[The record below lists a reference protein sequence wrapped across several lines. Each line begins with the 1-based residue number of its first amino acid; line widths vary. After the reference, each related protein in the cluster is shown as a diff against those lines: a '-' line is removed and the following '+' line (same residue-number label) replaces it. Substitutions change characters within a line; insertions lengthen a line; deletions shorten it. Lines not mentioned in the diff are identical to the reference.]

1 MDEKVNAVDGIATEK
16 LQKQPKKSDYSSTQR
31 VGLILGPVIF
41 VIMLLITPPEGM
53 QVSAMRVAAITTLM
67 AIWWITEAVPIPATS
82 LLPILFYPLLGVTN
96 VGQVTAQYANPTIY
110 LFIGGFF
117 VAVTM
122 ERWNLHRRIALYT
135 IKLVGTSP
143 AKMTL
148 GFMVATGFISMW
160 VSNTAT
166 AMMMVPIGLAVIAQ
180 VTGISSK
187 QLLDGTVGVK
197 EQNFGKGLMLAI
209 AYAASIGG
217 VATIIGTP
225 PNTIMVGMLNTTY
238 GQTISFAEWMMLGLP
253 LVIIM
258 LAITWVLI
266 VKVLFSTKDLQLSKG
281 KEVIAHEIE
290 KMGKIKK
297 EEQIVLAVFITVGL
311 LWVFNPVI
319 VDAVP
324 ALKGKLNDTVIAMFG
339 TMLLFILPA
348 DWKRGIFILDWKT
361 AVKIPWDIVLLF
373 GGGFAVAS
381 GFEKSGLAKYIAQQ
395 LNGLDGL
402 HMLIF
407 ITLVTLL
414 VVFLTEITSNT
425 ATATLLVPI
434 MGASAIA
441 LGIHPYATI
450 VPACVAASFAFML
463 PVATPPNA
471 VVFGS
476 GAVRIK
482 DMAMAGLW
490 LNLIGT
496 VVIVIFIVY
505 LMPLFWGIDL
515 STTPE
520 WAKAAEAAAATAK

>member
-1 MDEKVNAVDGIATEK
+1 MQEYNT
-16 LQKQPKKSDYSSTQR
+16 TQR
-31 VGLILGPVIF
+31 VGLIAGPAIF
-41 VIMLLITPPEGM
+41 LIMLFMTPPEGM
-53 QVSAMRVAAITTLM
+53 SVSAMRVAAITVFM

-82 LLPILFYPLLGVTN
+82 LLPILLYPLLGIVK
-96 VGQVTAQYANPTIY
+96 VGEVTAKYADPTIY

-135 IKLVGTSP
+135 IRLVGTSP
-143 AKMTL
+143 GKMTL
-148 GFMVATGFISMW
+148 GFMIATAFISMW

-187 QLLDGTVGVK
+187 QLLNGGVGIQ

-225 PNTIMVGMLNTTY
+225 PNTIMVAMLNETY
-238 GQTISFAEWMMLGLP
+238 GQTITFADWMLFGFP

-258 LAITWVLI
+258 LALTWFMI
-266 VKVLFSTKDLQLSKG
+266 VKVLFKTGNLQLSKG
-281 KEVIAHEIE
+281 KDVIEHEIE
-290 KMGKIKK
+290 KMGKITK
-297 EEQIVLAVFITVGL
+297 EELVVLMVFILVGVLWVITPTLKKFIPVLAGV
-311 LWVFNPVI
+311 
-319 VDAVP
+319 
-324 ALKGKLNDTVIAMFG
+324 NDTVIAMFG
-339 TMLLFILPA
+339 TILLFVIPA

-373 GGGFAVAS
+373 GGGIAVAS
-381 GFEKSGLAKYIAQQ
+381 GFEKSGLAKYVAQQ
-395 LNGLDGL
+395 LESLQGLD
-402 HMLIF
+402 MIIF
-407 ITLVTLL
+407 IGIVTLL

-441 LGIHPYATI
+441 LNIHPFATI
-450 VPACVAASFAFML
+450 IPACVAASFAFML

-476 GAVRIK
+476 GAIRIS
-482 DMAMAGLW
+482 DMAKAGLW
-490 LNLIGT
+490 LNIIGSIL
-496 VVIVIFIVY
+496 VVIFVVY
-505 LMPLFWGIDL
+505 LLPLLWGIDL
-515 STTPE
+515 NTLPE
-520 WAKAAEAAAATAK
+520 WATQAASK

>member
-1 MDEKVNAVDGIATEK
+1 MNEYTTTK
-16 LQKQPKKSDYSSTQR
+16 R
-31 VGLILGPVIF
+31 VGLFLGPILF
-41 VIMLLITPPEGM
+41 LIMCFITPPEGM
-53 QVSAMRVAAITTLM
+53 SNAAMKVAAITVLM

-82 LLPILFYPLLGVTN
+82 LLPILLYPLLNVTN
-96 VGQVTAQYANPTIY
+96 AKEVTASYADPTIY
-110 LFIGGFF
+110 LFMGGFF

-135 IKLVGTSP
+135 IKMVGTSP
-143 AKMTL
+143 VKMTL
-148 GFMVATGFISMW
+148 GFMIATGFISMW

-187 QLLDGTVGVK
+187 QLLDGSVGVK

-209 AYAASIGG
+209 AYSASIGG

-225 PNTIMVGMLNTTY
+225 PNTIMVGMLDHTY
-238 GQTISFAEWMMLGLP
+238 GQTITFAQWMMFGLP
-253 LVIIM
+253 LVIIVMALTWFM
-258 LAITWVLI
+258 L
-266 VKVLFSTKDLQLSKG
+266 VKVLFPTGDLKLAKG
-281 KEVIAHEIE
+281 KDVIDYEIK
-290 KMGKIKK
+290 KMGPITK
-297 EEQIVLAVFITVGL
+297 EERIVLVVFLLVAF
-311 LWVFNPVI
+311 LWVFSPK
-319 VDAVP
+319 
-324 ALKGKLNDTVIAMFG
+324 LKTWFPSLESVNDTVIAMFG
-339 TMLLFILPA
+339 TILLFAIPA
-348 DWKRGIFILDWKT
+348 DWKKGVFILDWKT

-373 GGGFAVAS
+373 GGGFAVAG
-381 GFEKSGLAKYIAQQ
+381 GFSKSGLAKYIATQ
-395 LNGLDGL
+395 LESLSGV

-407 ITLVTLL
+407 ITIVTLL

-434 MGASAIA
+434 MGASAVA

-476 GAVRIK
+476 GAMRIK
-482 DMAMAGLW
+482 DMARAGFG
-490 LNLIGT
+490 LNIFGT
-496 VVIVIFIVY
+496 IVIVLFVMY
-505 LMPLFWGIDL
+505 LMPVLWGIDL

-520 WAKAAEAAAATAK
+520 WALKTAEAVAK

>member
-1 MDEKVNAVDGIATEK
+1 MK
-16 LQKQPKKSDYSSTQR
+16 DYTTTQR
-31 VGLILGPVIF
+31 VGLFLGPVIF
-41 VIMLLITPPEGM
+41 IIMLFISPPEGM
-53 QVSAMRVAAITTLM
+53 SSSAMKVAAITVLM
-67 AIWWITEAVPIPATS
+67 AVWWITEAVPIPATS
-82 LLPILFYPLLGVTN
+82 LLPILLYPLLDVMAAKA
-96 VGQVTAQYANPTIY
+96 VTANYANPTIY

-135 IKLVGTSP
+135 IKMVGTSP
-143 AKMTL
+143 TKMTL

-187 QLLDGTVGVK
+187 QLLDGSVGVK

-209 AYAASIGG
+209 AYSASIGG

-238 GQTISFAEWMMLGLP
+238 GQTISFAQWMMFGLP
-253 LVIIM
+253 LVIIVM
-258 LAITWVLI
+258 ALTWVML
-266 VKVLFSTKDLQLSKG
+266 VKFLFPTGDLKLAKG
-281 KEVIAHEIE
+281 KDVIEYEIK
-290 KMGKIKK
+290 KMGPISKQ
-297 EEQIVLAVFITVGL
+297 ELVVLVVFLLVGF
-311 LWVFNPVI
+311 LWVFSPKLKSMFPV
-319 VDAVP
+319 
-324 ALKGKLNDTVIAMFG
+324 LKGLNDTVIAMLG
-339 TMLLFILPA
+339 TILLFTIPA
-348 DWKRGIFILDWKT
+348 DWKKGIFILDWKT

-373 GGGFAVAS
+373 GGGFAVAA
-381 GFEKSGLAKYIAQQ
+381 GFEKSGLATFIAKQLEG
-395 LNGLDGL
+395 LNGM

-407 ITLVTLL
+407 ITVVTLL

-434 MGASAIA
+434 MGASAVA

-476 GAVRIK
+476 GAIRIK
-482 DMAMAGLW
+482 DMAKAGFG
-490 LNLIGT
+490 LNIFGT
-496 VVIVIFIVY
+496 IIVVLFVMY
-505 LMPLFWGIDL
+505 LMPVLWGIDL
-515 STTPE
+515 SVTPE
-520 WAKAAEAAAATAK
+520 WALNTAEAAAGAVK